1 MAARATRQPR
11 LGQAEVRG
19 DRVASRAGTRS
30 DVPRPFTVIVAD
42 PPWRFHDKLRMGKTR
57 RGSDDQYQTL
67 SVRELCA
74 LRVKDVAAGDA
85 VVALW
90 TPGALVE
97 QGLQVVRAWG
107 FTQKQVWVW
116 VKTTRRRKLH
126 FGMGNTIRSACE
138 VALIGT
144 RGSPKV
150 RSRSE
155 RNVWCGL
162 ATRHS
167 AKPEALQE
175 ALERMLRGPRLELFA
190 RRRRPN
196 WECTGLELDGIDVR
210 RKLDALAAA
219 IRRGDRPR
227 SRGTKPR

>member
-1 MAARATRQPR
+1 MAARTTRLPR
-11 LGQAEVRG
+11 LGQADVRG
-19 DRVASRAGTRS
+19 DRVGIRAGTRS

-42 PPWRFHDKLRMGKTR
+42 PPWRFRDKLRMGKTR
-57 RGSDDQYQTL
+57 RGSDDQYATL
-67 SVRELCA
+67 SARELCA
-74 LRVKDVAAGDA
+74 LRVKDVADDDA
-85 VVALW
+85 VLALW
-90 TPGALVE
+90 TPGALLE
-97 QGLQVVRAWG
+97 QGLQVMKAWG
-107 FTQKQVWVW
+107 FAQKQVWVW
-116 VKTTRRRKLH
+116 AKTTRRQKLH
-126 FGMGNTIRSACE
+126 FGMGSTFRSACE

-155 RNVWCGL
+155 RNMYCGL

-175 ALERMLRGPRLELFA
+175 ALERMLRGPKLELFA

-210 RKLDALAAA
+210 RRLDLT
-219 IRRGDRPR
+219 ISHFFDPEVK
-227 SRGTKPR
+227 S